1 MINEFESST
10 ALCAVY
16 YKVMMTKSLYLLE
29 FTLNQS
35 PLYSGF
41 LFSRNAA
48 NPSNRSSVGMIV

>member
-1 MINEFESST
+1 MSSN
-10 ALCAVY
+10 LLLYAVY

-29 FTLNQS
+29 FALNQS

-48 NPSNRSSVGMIV
+48 NPSNRSLVGMIV

>member
-1 MINEFESST
+1 MSSN
-10 ALCAVY
+10 LLLYAVY

-29 FTLNQS
+29 FALNQS